1 MLRAEAA
8 FSLAAPPDHLLVV
21 ALSHAASN
29 PGRLDL
35 FISEMTE
42 KRVDEGKTVKMAH
55 PLHAAPPWTP
65 SPAEQLPPPPQNPL
79 EQLLSVW
86 LPWPPCQLFD
96 VTHQSSIFPVN
107 L

>member
-1 MLRAEAA
+1 MHLDKNTQLLSPPDEETVLQAEAA

-42 KRVDEGKTVKMAH
+42 KRVDEGKTVKMAQ
-55 PLHAAPPWTP
+55 PAPCCSTMD
-65 SPAEQLPPPPQNPL
+65 S
-79 EQLLSVW
+79 
-86 LPWPPCQLFD
+86 WPC
-96 VTHQSSIFPVN
+96 
-107 L
+107 